1 MTTRPLIAV
10 VDDEPL
16 IRTWLA
22 EHLGAA
28 GYAVETAASG
38 EEAQRLVQDKGPAL
52 ILLDLRLPDADGLG
66 LLEQFREIDRE
77 VVVMIMTAYGEIETA
92 VKAVKA
98 GAYHFLQKPLDLDDL
113 LITIE
118 KGLEARGLRKQVA
131 VLREQHRWQFA
142 SVELV
147 GRSQAMQEI
156 AQTAEKV
163 GRTESA
169 TVLLQGESGTGKDV
183 VARAIHA
190 RSARSDHP
198 FLEINCTA
206 LPEHLVESELF
217 GHERG
222 AFTDARERKKGLA
235 ELADGGT
242 LFLDEIGHAPA
253 GTQAKLLRF
262 LEDSKFRRVGGT
274 NDVRVDVRVIA
285 ATNRD
290 LTSAVE
296 DGAFR
301 SDLYY
306 RLNVVPMYIPPLR
319 ERLEDVEPLALY
331 FVERLARDLKR
342 DPASLPKSTLRMLE
356 AYPWPGNVRELRNVL
371 ERVLILEDTNEIR
384 PEHLPVEIR
393 AGSPRGGSDG
403 RVVQLPPDGLPLL
416 AVERDLIQQALGR
429 AGGNI
434 TRAAKLLGLSRDTLR
449 YRIEKYG
456 LHRAGRSSAAGD
468 SKDSSELP

>member
-1 MTTRPLIAV
+1 MTVGPLIAV

-16 IRTWLA
+16 TCTWLS

-28 GYAVETAASG
+28 GYSVETAANG
-38 EEAQRLVQDKGPAL
+38 EAALRLVQEKGPAL
-52 ILLDLRLPDADGLG
+52 VLLDLRLPDADGIG

-118 KGLEARGLRKQVA
+118 KALEARRLRKQVA
-131 VLREQHRWQFA
+131 ILREQHRWQFA
-142 SVELV
+142 NIELV
-147 GRSQAMQEI
+147 GRSQALQEI

-169 TVLLQGESGTGKDV
+169 TVLLQGESGTGKDL

-190 RSARSDHP
+190 RSARRDQP

-242 LFLDEIGHAPA
+242 LFLDEIGHAPP
-253 GTQAKLLRF
+253 GSQGKLLRF

-274 NDVRVDVRVIA
+274 NDVKVDVRVIA

-290 LTSAVE
+290 LTRAVDE
-296 DGAFR
+296 GAFR

-306 RLNVVPMYIPPLR
+306 RLKVVPIHIPPLR
-319 ERLEDVEPLALY
+319 ERQEDIEPLALY
-331 FVERLARDLKR
+331 FVERLVRDLKR
-342 DPASLPKSTLRMLE
+342 GPALLPKSTLQILE

-371 ERVLILEDTNEIR
+371 ERALILEDTNEIR

-393 AGSPRGGSDG
+393 AGSLEAGPDG
-403 RVVQLPPDGLPLL
+403 RAVQLPPDGLPLL
-416 AVERDLIQQALGR
+416 GVERDLIQQALSR

-434 TRAAKLLGLSRDTLR
+434 TRAAKLLAISRDTLR
-449 YRIEKYG
+449 YRLEKHG
-456 LHRAGRSSAAGD
+456 IRPTGRTAAHEH
-468 SKDSSELP
+468 SSELLESP